1 MSYKRFLGWEP
12 TPDDSVE
19 WDSTEREWMLALQT
33 YENAHVCPVCGMDID
48 FCHDE
53 HQVRETYSDAGV
65 ETCFIGAMRE
75 TAMRKFSDSG
85 IVQAPNSQTTNLIP
99 KLSEQ

>member
-12 TPDDSVE
+12 TPGDSVE
-19 WDSTEREWMLALQT
+19 WDSTEREWMLALQI

-53 HQVRETYSDAGV
+53 HQVRSVFKRSDV
-65 ETCFIGAMRE
+65 TTCFVGEMRE
-75 TAMRKFSDSG
+75 KSMRAFAESG
-85 IVQAPNSQTTNLIP
+85 DVIAPNSQTT
-99 KLSEQ
+99 KLVTTTE